1 MAMNSHLTLILQ
13 ASVLVY
19 WFGKTLN
26 MCPSVITRPRP
37 TSVEDWLDLVPCPPP
52 NRFSLLCSEV
62 PDCDLLLKILDVCLS
77 QYSLYFNQSF
87 TDEIKCSEKG
97 TCEATTACNVSEKI
111 NVSCQVTEDSTTITT
126 EEDYVTMTSSKQ
138 WTSSVNSRKPSISSR
153 TTSQTT
159 TYMYHVTELKSTL
172 LSITIEHTDNTSL
185 MTNVSISN
193 ISTELEH
200 NVHGGSTVISVVVFL
215 VLVIVVVI
223 LVFRIKQKYDVNV
236 RPLFPTRQISTSSQ
250 TPMLRSDKGCNI
262 LCLTLKR
269 RITSREKTGHQS
281 TMETP
286 VNHYS
291 AVPMSEPPCFEDGE
305 KGDGKNDYECMETAL
320 DLSVHECEACTVEN
334 YEEDKEVKEICT
346 NQEFD
351 EVKEVKEM

>member
-1 MAMNSHLTLILQ
+1 MAMKSHLTLILQ

-62 PDCDLLLKILDVCLS
+62 PDCNLLLKILDVCLS

-159 TYMYHVTELKSTL
+159 TYHVTELKSTL

-200 NVHGGSTVISVVVFL
+200 NVHGGSTVISVLVFL
-215 VLVIVVVI
+215 VLVIVFTGILVVI
-223 LVFRIKQKYDVNV
+223 IKQKYDVNV

-281 TMETP
+281 TMETT
-286 VNHYS
+286 NHYS
-291 AVPMSEPPCFEDGE
+291 VVPKSEPPCFEDGE
-305 KGDGKNDYECMETAL
+305 KGDGKNDHECMETVFS
-320 DLSVHECEACTVEN
+320 DHEYNVCTVEN
-334 YEEDKEVKEICT
+334 YEEDKEVQEICT
-346 NQEFD
+346 IQEFD

>member
-62 PDCDLLLKILDVCLS
+62 PDCNLLLKILDVCLS
-77 QYSLYFNQSF
+77 QYSLYFNQSL

-159 TYMYHVTELKSTL
+159 AYHVTELKSTL

-281 TMETP
+281 TMETT

-346 NQEFD
+346 IQEFD

>member
-1 MAMNSHLTLILQ
+1 M
-13 ASVLVY
+13 
-19 WFGKTLN
+19 
-26 MCPSVITRPRP
+26 
-37 TSVEDWLDLVPCPPP
+37 
-52 NRFSLLCSEV
+52 
-62 PDCDLLLKILDVCLS
+62 CLS

-159 TYMYHVTELKSTL
+159 AYHVTELKSTL

-215 VLVIVVVI
+215 V
-223 LVFRIKQKYDVNV
+223 
-236 RPLFPTRQISTSSQ
+236 
-250 TPMLRSDKGCNI
+250 
-262 LCLTLKR
+262 
-269 RITSREKTGHQS
+269 
-281 TMETP
+281 
-286 VNHYS
+286 
-291 AVPMSEPPCFEDGE
+291 
-305 KGDGKNDYECMETAL
+305 
-320 DLSVHECEACTVEN
+320 
-334 YEEDKEVKEICT
+334 
-346 NQEFD
+346 
-351 EVKEVKEM
+351 